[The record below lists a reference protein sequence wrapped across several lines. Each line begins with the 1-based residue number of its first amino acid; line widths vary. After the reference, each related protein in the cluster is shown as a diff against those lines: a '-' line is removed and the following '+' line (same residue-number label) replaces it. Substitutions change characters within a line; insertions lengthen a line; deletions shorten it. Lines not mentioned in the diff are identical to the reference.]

1 MKYRRISLCLS
12 IILTVM
18 VANVSCA
25 DNEEMIETD
34 MESESSAETTAE
46 NAYDYVFPELD
57 CNGEDFTI
65 LNCEY
70 VWDMYTYLDFEEM
83 TGETLDDAVYER
95 NRAIE
100 DRYNIEIV
108 IEEIPIDD
116 LAPKIIQT
124 VTAGDDVYDVAY
136 SRGDKINSVITG
148 GYVKNLYDVP
158 GLMLDK
164 PWWNQSV
171 ISEATL
177 GDSDAVYFA
186 LNDFSLCS
194 FDLVWCIF
202 FNEDMLTSLGAELPY
217 DLVREGRWT
226 IDEFNKYVK
235 LGTNLN
241 GDDSF
246 NFDREGNAV
255 YGLASYSRLVGS
267 MLTGAGVRYT
277 ERDADGYPHL
287 ALEND
292 HFYAVADKLCSLFGN
307 AGDYIEANNKETG
320 QNYEMLFEANRAL
333 FLGGEIKSASVFRDM
348 EDSFGIVP
356 TPKYDEAQTEYYS
369 WMNHDTPSLCIP
381 ATNNNLERTGI
392 VLDALSYLSYTD
404 ILPIYYSIRV
414 SQKSLRNSD
423 SIEMLNL
430 IRDSLYYDASLT
442 YGWTLDL
449 YNKLISKIA
458 VGDTNLASEIAAA
471 SSSVEEKIAKTFELI
486 GS

>member
-158 GLMLDK
+158 RLMLDK

-186 LNDFSLCS
+186 LNDFSL
-194 FDLVWCIF
+194 
-202 FNEDMLTSLGAELPY
+202 
-217 DLVREGRWT
+217 
-226 IDEFNKYVK
+226 
-235 LGTNLN
+235 
-241 GDDSF
+241 
-246 NFDREGNAV
+246 
-255 YGLASYSRLVGS
+255 
-267 MLTGAGVRYT
+267 
-277 ERDADGYPHL
+277 
-287 ALEND
+287 
-292 HFYAVADKLCSLFGN
+292 
-307 AGDYIEANNKETG
+307 
-320 QNYEMLFEANRAL
+320 
-333 FLGGEIKSASVFRDM
+333 
-348 EDSFGIVP
+348 
-356 TPKYDEAQTEYYS
+356 
-369 WMNHDTPSLCIP
+369 
-381 ATNNNLERTGI
+381 
-392 VLDALSYLSYTD
+392 
-404 ILPIYYSIRV
+404 
-414 SQKSLRNSD
+414 
-423 SIEMLNL
+423 
-430 IRDSLYYDASLT
+430 
-442 YGWTLDL
+442 
-449 YNKLISKIA
+449 
-458 VGDTNLASEIAAA
+458 
-471 SSSVEEKIAKTFELI
+471 
-486 GS
+486 